1 MNGPR
6 DFIRVPESLNPANLG
21 MSSSISASSTLSN
34 ARDVPK
40 QGYVRSAPR
49 FGSSAIRIRSQSPTV
64 EAPGAGA
71 ANDNNAGGDY
81 STVAT
86 AVLATLAPSD
96 PCMRASPASL
106 HFAGGFGANDGI
118 SSVLRALVRV
128 KNVAPEAQRIYVA
141 PVDASTDD
149 GKYFFVES
157 KNAGRVAPGLSRDF
171 IVTFAPAPGALR
183 YHYCSISVR
192 GEWGA
197 LTIPVHAYPIAS
209 EFKFPKRIDMGRVA
223 LLDAAER
230 RLNLTAGVPIDFDF
244 SIDVKVPH
252 CDISIEPTSGTIPA
266 GGSLDV
272 VITYAPSTL
281 STASC
286 DIVVHAAQHNWKP
299 LNCTIS
305 GSSHAGMRRDTIVLE
320 GTSGLKNGRKGAVER
335 LEQGGNSI
343 SNNNNLEEE
352 EEEEGSSSSSSGVVM
367 DGLNL
372 TAREGYIEGK
382 NEEKNEDKVPR
393 RTSFSSSTSKLGMK
407 RWVEKDAGLSV
418 LDTRLLNFKE
428 SQELKLGTALQQRS
442 VIVDALANAMHVA
455 TGADFTR
462 DEASA
467 LIKATAGATA
477 SIDDFGDPN
486 ANSIGNF
493 TVLGG
498 VRVPAKEK
506 LQQSDINFVLNQA
519 PGRLLPSDIKRAV
532 KAKRLQQ
539 VATESAK
546 NRMKALVVR
555 DQATARQGTRGG
567 TSGRSPRGRSNGGE
581 GGTARESRGTEGG
594 LSTSSSPSK
603 RPRSPRAI
611 PATHNLVRRQ
621 GGSSEGYTLA
631 VAISEKR
638 RERSAAGPLLSPS
651 ELAAG
656 ELAASWLFSAL
667 QGARSSSL
675 PKLLQVLISTPD
687 HVDVKTGSM
696 LDEVLGGAGAIILGS
711 GQRSEHHRKDFTS
724 DLPPALAALVKA
736 SASPL
741 LDPRTLRESLF
752 IQDTDDI
759 SQAEAHRETSNFPW
773 FGELLLSRKAV
784 SRVRRLRALLAA
796 FQDVVFRRL
805 VRTRRTTL
813 AIPFGGLQ
821 AMSAVQAASAA
832 ASAASDA
839 AQRAQREDARLAA
852 TLSGPMGEVARR
864 KAADA
869 VVAAEKAAEA
879 AKEAARIAGSNPIL
893 GSSIVRAALLP
904 LSKPVI
910 TAGQLAWK
918 SPTFI
923 DETGKDAWALRSDT
937 LARFRHAVSARI
949 ARTRVTKRLALLRA
963 KIEKAAQAS
972 NVDSRTLALIN
983 SGSTVSENQSK
994 VQKALATTRVAVAD
1008 VVDREHRRMQIEGR
1022 VSWVL
1027 HRPSKAELAYKVATG
1042 EIKEEEA
1049 EAQSEVL
1056 LFKINSNRINRT
1068 AFGILPVDDDSADGI
1083 AESTSTDALLWDRTE
1098 PLHVALPTHFSEVA
1112 PFEEP
1117 EWPEYEES
1125 GYTPFPVP
1133 SAPIYQPLEDERPLR
1148 EGALH
1153 ESAASGL
1160 FPLSSAQAI
1169 TDPYRIGYALR
1180 GSKSATIPKGGFG
1193 LAAETLLAKNAFAEM
1208 LQPHPSTRVLPPS
1221 APHLLSIDPATG
1233 LTESGA
1239 TEAEAHYLL
1248 HPYQAML
1255 EPFSSNSADMPYEV
1269 TGIRHAHAAGI
1280 GMSSPVP
1287 SLPGVYNAGNN
1298 LIPPSYADNSIISSS
1313 DSKAVSATGSGSG
1326 GGGGGEVN
1334 PITNNTISP
1343 SHDSS
1348 FGGISPLDVNGTL
1361 PTAGQIYSAQ
1371 MGFSTIRSL
1380 EIPAFSAKPHPLLF
1394 SHMYT
1399 PSHSRPVVDYAL
1411 QQLYEVAQP
1420 PPPPLPDGTPA
1431 KRLETDV
1438 TPIEKRI
1445 YSTRLLTQTR
1455 DLWAPPLVSVDLPLL
1470 TGPRMEDAL
1479 SDDSESDP
1487 DFAPAEEEAAVAA
1500 AQALAEEAKDRI
1512 FSSSKHTTALRQ
1524 RRGRGG
1530 NRKGEDS
1537 DGSSGYASPSDDVLN
1552 NSIQSSTSR
1561 TGASN
1566 LKLSGPSLEKAR
1578 FLFLPKSIV
1587 TSIKSQGKSGAG
1599 VGAPEASSSGVSA
1612 TGPTLPASNAST
1624 ARESRA
1630 GGGSVVN
1637 DANTVKFSTAESVSA
1652 HSMGKV
1658 PALSLPLSG
1667 EHPNDRSV
1675 LLRSIG
1681 LDTSTFKASRE
1692 QAYGDLARVARET
1705 SNISTNWLRQAGS
1718 TVNEGL
1724 SDPRRRIVQRP
1735 M

>member
-1 MNGPR
+1 MNGPQ
-6 DFIRVPESLNPANLG
+6 DFIRIPESLNPANLG
-21 MSSSISASSTLSN
+21 MSSSISASSTISS
-34 ARDVPK
+34 RDAPK

-49 FGSSAIRIRSQSPTV
+49 LGSSAIRIRSQSPLV
-64 EAPGAGA
+64 EAPLP
-71 ANDNNAGGDY
+71 NENNAGGDY

-118 SSVLRALVRV
+118 SSVLRAMVRV

-141 PVDASTDD
+141 PVDASVDD

-192 GEWGA
+192 GEWGV
-197 LTIPVHAYPIAS
+197 LSIPVHAYPVAS

-230 RLNLTAGVPIDFDF
+230 RLALTAGVPIDFDF

-272 VITYAPSTL
+272 IVTYAPSTL

-299 LNCTIS
+299 LTCTIS

-320 GTSGLKNGRKGAVER
+320 GTSGLRNGHSGGGG
-335 LEQGGNSI
+335 GGN
-343 SNNNNLEEE
+343 SNNNNNNHF
-352 EEEEGSSSSSSGVVM
+352 EEGRGSSSSSSSSSSGVIM
-367 DGLNL
+367 EGLNS
-372 TAREGYIEGK
+372 TARGGYIEGK
-382 NEEKNEDKVPR
+382 NEEKNEDNNAAGLE
-393 RTSFSSSTSKLGMK
+393 TSFLSSTTSRLGMK

-418 LDTRLLNFKE
+418 LDTRLTNFKE
-428 SQELKLGTALQQRS
+428 SQEIKLGTALQQRS

-462 DEASA
+462 DEAAA

-493 TVLGG
+493 TMLGG

-506 LQQSDINFVLNQA
+506 LHQNDVNFVLNQA

-555 DQATARQGTRGG
+555 DQSTARQGTRGG
-567 TSGRSPRGRSNGGE
+567 GTTSGRSPRGRSVGGE
-581 GGTARESRGTEGG
+581 GTARESRGTESG

-611 PATHNLVRRQ
+611 PASHNLVRRQ
-621 GGSSEGYTLA
+621 GGSSEGFTLA
-631 VAISEKR
+631 AAISEKR
-638 RERSAAGPLLSPS
+638 RERTAAGPHLSPS

-696 LDEVLGGAGAIILGS
+696 LDEVLGGAGAIVLGS

-752 IQDTDDI
+752 MQDTDDI
-759 SQAEAHRETSNFPW
+759 AQAEAHRETSNFPW

-784 SRVRRLRALLAA
+784 SRVRRLRALLTA

-839 AQRAQREDARLAA
+839 AQRAQREDARLAS

-879 AKEAARIAGSNPIL
+879 AKEAARIAGTNPIL

-904 LSKPVI
+904 LSKPVV
-910 TAGQLAWK
+910 TAGQLAWS

-949 ARTRVTKRLALLRA
+949 ARTRVAKRLALLRA
-963 KIEKAAQAS
+963 KIEKAANAS
-972 NVDSRTLALIN
+972 HVDPRTLALVN
-983 SGSTVSENQSK
+983 SGSTISENQSK
-994 VQKALATTRVAVAD
+994 VQKALATTRIAVAE

-1056 LFKINSNRINRT
+1056 LFKINSNRIKRT

-1083 AESTSTDALLWDRTE
+1083 TESASNDVLLWDRAE
-1098 PLHVALPTHFSEVA
+1098 PLHVSLPTHFSEVA

-1117 EWPEYEES
+1117 EWPEYEET
-1125 GYTPFPVP
+1125 GYTPFPIP
-1133 SAPIYQPLEDERPLR
+1133 SAPLYQPREDERPLR

-1153 ESAASGL
+1153 ESAASGM

-1180 GSKSATIPKGGFG
+1180 GSKSASIPRGGFG

-1269 TGIRHAHAAGI
+1269 TGVRHAHAAGI

-1287 SLPGVYNAGNN
+1287 SLPGILNAGSN
-1298 LIPPSYADNSIISSS
+1298 LIAPSFAENSIVSSS
-1313 DSKAVSATGSGSG
+1313 DAKVSG
-1326 GGGGGEVN
+1326 GAANNALSVPQDAPIGG
-1334 PITNNTISP
+1334 T
-1343 SHDSS
+1343 
-1348 FGGISPLDVNGTL
+1348 SPLDINGSL
-1361 PTAGQIYSAQ
+1361 PTAGQVYSAQ

-1380 EIPAFSAKPHPLLF
+1380 ETPSLSSKPLPLLF

-1411 QQLYEVAQP
+1411 QQLYEVPQP
-1420 PPPPLPDGTPA
+1420 PLPPLPDGTPA
-1431 KRLETDV
+1431 KRLATDV
-1438 TPIEKRI
+1438 TPMDKRLF
-1445 YSTRLLTQTR
+1445 SARLLTQTR
-1455 DLWAPPLVSVDLPLL
+1455 DLWVPPLISAELPLL

-1512 FSSSKHTTALRQ
+1512 FASSRQNTSRRLRIGE
-1524 RRGRGG
+1524 RANKRS
-1530 NRKGEDS
+1530 EDS
-1537 DGSSGYASPSDDVLN
+1537 DGSSGYASPSDDAMN
-1552 NSIQSSTSR
+1552 NSILSSTSR
-1561 TGASN
+1561 PGVSS
-1566 LKLSGPSLEKAR
+1566 LKFSGPSLEKAR

-1587 TSIKSQGKSGAG
+1587 NSIKAQGKVAG
-1599 VGAPEASSSGVSA
+1599 GGAPDVAHSASGVTA
-1612 TGPTLPASNAST
+1612 TGPALPASNAST
-1624 ARESRA
+1624 ARESKA

-1637 DANTVKFSTAESVSA
+1637 DANQSSSVKFSTTESVA
-1652 HSMGKV
+1652 SMSQV
-1658 PALSLPLSG
+1658 PTLAVTSSYG
-1667 EHPNDRSV
+1667 ERANDRSV
-1675 LLRSIG
+1675 VLRSIG
-1681 LDTSTFKASRE
+1681 LDPSTFTATRE
-1692 QAYGDLARVARET
+1692 QAYADQSRSALET
-1705 SNISTNWLRQAGS
+1705 SNASTNWLRQAGS
-1718 TVNEGL
+1718 TVNDGL
-1724 SDPRRRIVQRP
+1724 SDPRRRIVQNP